1 MKKVLLTAAAALAV
15 FGTAS
20 VLAEGTS
27 VNGAGVVN
35 DVPAFNGGAN
45 PAGAPTHKLPKI
57 NVDEKGVVSMN
68 GDENGEAAK
77 EEAKPEFDL
86 STLVAPGTP
95 ENPGT
100 PEKSGTPGTP
110 APSGEAA
117 PKSSAKAE
125 QKVLPKTSA
134 LK

>member
-1 MKKVLLTAAAALAV
+1 MLTAAAALAV

-35 DVPAFNGGAN
+35 DVPAFNGGVN

-100 PEKSGTPGTP
+100 PGTP